1 MWFWA
6 YISLIPLN
14 PLAYVAYSRRA
25 ASYSRTRLSQLYLNY
40 RPMMRVVDGLAAL
53 DYVENHIGFL
63 DRSRNV
69 GIQSR
74 MRATPKLIDLIQ
86 GHEVTPPM
94 IDRGEG
100 EVIVL
105 RDSEDVKI
113 SYEDTDEIERMR
125 KELRSYNT
133 YLQGHQLGL
142 SLPVAEIRKIL

>member
-1 MWFWA
+1 
-6 YISLIPLN
+6 
-14 PLAYVAYSRRA
+14 
-25 ASYSRTRLSQLYLNY
+25 
-40 RPMMRVVDGLAAL
+40 
-53 DYVENHIGFL
+53 
-63 DRSRNV
+63 
-69 GIQSR
+69 
-74 MRATPKLIDLIQ
+74 
-86 GHEVTPPM
+86 M